1 MREEEKIRKL
11 IEKVRDN
18 VFGLSQLLREL
29 KFEYDIDMFEE
40 IIDYLKET
48 FESRTLNEITSHT
61 GIGSMEIK
69 GALAT
74 MQREGRIRISK
85 VDGIIYYSLIQP
97 S

>member
-40 IIDYLKET
+40 IIDYLKE
-48 FESRTLNEITSHT
+48 
-61 GIGSMEIK
+61 K
-69 GALAT
+69 
-74 MQREGRIRISK
+74 SK
-85 VDGIIYYSLIQP
+85 DD
-97 S
+97 